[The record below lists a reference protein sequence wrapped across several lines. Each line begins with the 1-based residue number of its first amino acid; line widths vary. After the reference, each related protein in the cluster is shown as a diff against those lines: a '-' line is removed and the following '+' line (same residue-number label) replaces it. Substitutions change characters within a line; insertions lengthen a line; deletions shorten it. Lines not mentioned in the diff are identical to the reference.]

1 MKTFCLVVG
10 LIAGASGASID
21 VLEVDTATHAAVTG
35 IIPEAFT
42 WKYDSQTAVSAHD
55 PSDWGSYT
63 AAATCGTGTSQSPI
77 DVVSSDVMTETGG
90 DVGAIVGHL
99 WDREL
104 NGYLS
109 NNGRGVRFSHLGMA
123 RPTISGGALG
133 DKIYAFSHIDFHFGA
148 TDSEGSEHT
157 INGDQYAMEM
167 QMVFYDGSFMSNMD
181 AEQSTDSDALVAI
194 SHLFNVGTSDNTNLD
209 VIVNALSD
217 IEFSDYLDGPVG
229 RKKREAEKA
238 RQDSTNDYVAMYDNP
253 EGSLGSSN
261 IVALTL
267 NVSELLGG
275 ATQIDNYYYYDGSMT
290 IPNCLE
296 NTKWIIN
303 QNMLEISTAQ
313 LDEFRTLKTD
323 SDNDEDTDRIHGNFR
338 PTQALNSRTVYKRTA
353 PFAIDETQLKILGG
367 TLAGIPTFFLVN
379 QFLNQPETAKALREN
394 PVAEFVQTNL
404 NNLFNQEVVQQR
416 SSDEASY
423 QQYQEQPVYQ
433 PVQYQQYVPQAA
445 PAAQ

>member
-21 VLEVDTATHAAVTG
+21 VLEVDTATQSAVAG
-35 IIPEAFT
+35 VIPEAFT
-42 WKYDSQTAVSAHD
+42 WKYDSQTLASAHD

-63 AAATCGTGTSQSPI
+63 AADTCGTGTSQSPI
-77 DVVSSDVMTETGG
+77 DVVTANVMTETGG

-99 WDREL
+99 FDREL
-104 NGYLS
+104 SGYLS

-133 DKIYAFSHIDFHFGA
+133 TKIYAFSHIDFHFGA
-148 TDSEGSEHT
+148 IDTEGSEHM

-181 AEQSTDSDALVAI
+181 AEQSTDPDALVSIA
-194 SHLFNVGTSDNTNLD
+194 HLFKVGTSDNTNLD
-209 VIVNALSD
+209 VIVNALTD
-217 IEFSDYLDGPVG
+217 IEYSGYTTG
-229 RKKREAEKA
+229 RRKREAEKA
-238 RQDSTNDYVAMYDNP
+238 RQSAVSDFIEMYDDPLNS
-253 EGSLGSSN
+253 GSPGSSN

-267 NVSELLGG
+267 NVSEILGG

-296 NTKWIIN
+296 NTKWIIS

-313 LDEFRTLKTD
+313 LNEFRTLKTD
-323 SDNDEDTDRIHGNFR
+323 STFTDSIHGNFR